1 MATIEEVYR
10 YPWSYAREHDE
21 QVLYRRSM
29 KLNIACKEAI
39 ENHYRINTTAHSS
52 GLGSVLVGGTKA
64 AADAA
69 ILSFGIERVAYVT
82 AVTIRRKDWDERF
95 SPVNKRWAS
104 SIPVFRDPDERDDPT
119 IRFVVDQVHP
129 YMFNEF
135 ANEIRNRMQTGG
147 KAEV

>member
-10 YPWSYAREHDE
+10 YPWSYACEHGE

-39 ENHYRINTTAHSS
+39 ENHYRTNITAPPS

-82 AVTIRRKDWDERF
+82 AVTVRRKDWDERF
-95 SPVNKRWAS
+95 SPVNKRWAA
-104 SIPVFRDPDERDDPT
+104 SIPVFRDSDERDDPT
-119 IRFVVDQVHP
+119 IRFVVNQVHP
-129 YMFNEF
+129 YMFNDF
-135 ANEIRNRMQTGG
+135 ANEIRNRMQAGG
-147 KAEV
+147 